1 MAYPQTIFLNTTVTP
16 ASLLGRRREAVAVA
30 TLLYQLQV
38 LKETGRYE
46 AFKLTWHPSY
56 SDPPDVPPVPNHLF
70 WDSDI
75 AKWVEGACYFLASGN
90 ELPEVREAVQELVE
104 MIGSAQ
110 QSDGYINIHY
120 TVVEPGRRWT
130 NLRDMHELY
139 NAGHLIE
146 AALAHRSL
154 FKNDLLLGPL
164 RKYAD
169 LLCAVFGPGMAQIH
183 GYPGHPEIELAL
195 LRLFE
200 HTKEERYRSLAK
212 YFLTERGNPIGCQ
225 GRHFYDVEAERRG
238 ADPQRRPLPWPEDRC
253 LWYQQAH
260 LPISL
265 QPTIEGHSVRAMY
278 LLTAVADLVRMEQPQ
293 PTTSTVALKVA
304 MHRLW
309 DNMIERKMYVTGGIG
324 AIKQWEGFGVDYFL
338 PQGTDDGGCYA
349 ETCAAIGVM
358 MLAERILQLD
368 LNGRFADI
376 MELCLYNA
384 VLTSMSHDGKSFT
397 YVNQLASSAD
407 DLSKREEWF
416 TCACCPPNVLRLFGQ
431 LGGYIWQLREGQAGT
446 TEQELAV
453 NLYIS
458 STLTLVAGGKEVRV
472 TQESDWPW
480 KSDIKFSVQGSA
492 DSLGLK
498 LRIPGWALSYTL
510 KPECPDAHLEHGY
523 LHLSASWISQNPE
536 FTLAIPL
543 KPRWITQPV
552 HATTHGLLA
561 LARGPIVYCVED
573 IDNTWVEDHFKGTFV
588 DTRAPVIEQHITAD
602 ETTGDSYVRL
612 ELQKGAIDVKDVA
625 QDKARNSPFVDASE
639 FLDSERIQKPLES
652 LNFIPYYFR
661 ANRGGTGQM
670 RVGLRAWQH

>member
-1 MAYPQTIFLNTTVTP
+1 MAYPQTAFINTKIAP
-16 ASLLGRRREAVAVA
+16 SSLLGRRREAVSAV

-38 LKETGRYE
+38 LKETGRYD

-56 SDPPDVPPVPNHLF
+56 SNAPTVPPVPNHLF

-75 AKWVEGACYFLASGN
+75 GKWIEGACYFLAGGQ
-90 ELPEVREAVQELVE
+90 EMPEVHQAVEELVG
-104 MIGSAQ
+104 MIRSAQ

-130 NLRDMHELY
+130 NLQHMHELY

-146 AALAHRSL
+146 AALAHNFL

-169 LLCAVFGPGMAQIH
+169 LLCTVFGPGLAQIH

-195 LRLFE
+195 LRLSE
-200 HTKEERYRSLAK
+200 RTGEERYCTLAR
-212 YFLTERGNPIGCQ
+212 YFLTERGNPTGCY
-225 GRHFYDVEAERRG
+225 GRHFYDVEVERRG
-238 ADPQRRPLPWPEDRC
+238 ADPHMRPLYWPENRC

-260 LPISL
+260 LPVS
-265 QPTIEGHSVRAMY
+265 QQSTIEGHSVRAMY
-278 LLTAVADLVRMEQPQ
+278 LLTAVADLVRMGHQE
-293 PTTSTVALKVA
+293 PTLSTAELEIA

-309 DNMIERKMYVTGGIG
+309 DNMVERKMYVTGGIG
-324 AIKQWEGFGVDYFL
+324 AIEQWEGFGPDYYL

-358 MLAERILQLD
+358 MLAERILQVD
-368 LNGRFADI
+368 LSARFADI

-397 YVNQLASSAD
+397 YVNQLASS
-407 DLSKREEWF
+407 LKHVSKREEWF

-431 LGGYIWQLREGQAGT
+431 LGGYIWQLRDGEAGT
-446 TEQELAV
+446 TKQELAV

-458 STLTLVAGGKEVRV
+458 STLTFIAGGKEMQV

-480 KSDIKFSVQGSA
+480 KGDIKFSVQGSA
-492 DSLGLK
+492 ESLDLK

-510 KPECPDAHLEHGY
+510 KPECPNARLENGY
-523 LHLSASWISQNPE
+523 LHLPATWVSQNPE
-536 FTLAIPL
+536 FTLEIPL
-543 KPRWITQPV
+543 KPRWITQQV

-561 LARGPIVYCVED
+561 LARGPIIYCLED
-573 IDNTWVEDHFKGTFV
+573 FDNTWVEDHFKGTFV
-588 DTRAPVIEQHITAD
+588 DPSVPLVEQHISA
-602 ETTGDSYVRL
+602 EEVTGDSYVRL
-612 ELQKGAIDVKDVA
+612 ELKNGATNVKSVA
-625 QDKARNSPFVDASE
+625 QDKTRSAPFVDALE
-639 FLDSERIQKPLES
+639 FLDSERKHEPLRS

-670 RVGLRAWQH
+670 RVGLRAWRR